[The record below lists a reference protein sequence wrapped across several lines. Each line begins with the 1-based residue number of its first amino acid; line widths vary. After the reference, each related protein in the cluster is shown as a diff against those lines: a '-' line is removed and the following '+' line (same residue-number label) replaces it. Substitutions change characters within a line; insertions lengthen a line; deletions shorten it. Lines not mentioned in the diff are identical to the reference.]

1 LHWNVNVKVDIAAGI
16 ECRRVIQCMCGSD
29 ARLIWWAGRAGSGAL
44 VLHRREHSIIGR
56 RHGPAGS
63 DATVTVE
70 KALNYTWD
78 ERKTTRQLQD
88 RIAGFRKRDDE

>member
-1 LHWNVNVKVDIAAGI
+1 
-16 ECRRVIQCMCGSD
+16 
-29 ARLIWWAGRAGSGAL
+29 
-44 VLHRREHSIIGR
+44 VLHRREHSTIGR

-88 RIAGFRKRDDE
+88 RIAGFRKRDDECSEPWRLGGVGSRGVLGRRRVGPSIR